1 MAPQVLFHRL
11 DSMPTT
17 RKSKMAQSANGVEG
31 HLIYSAI
38 LDTYMFRVYNPSGE
52 FVDYDIAHSDLCVTI
67 NDPDA
72 YFYCRGNDDVL
83 DHAPATLGI
92 EDV

>member
-1 MAPQVLFHRL
+1 
-11 DSMPTT
+11 
-17 RKSKMAQSANGVEG
+17 MAQSANGVEG

-38 LDTYMFRVYNPSGE
+38 LDIYLFRVYNPSGE

-72 YFYCRGNDDVL
+72 YFYCRGGQDVL

>member
-1 MAPQVLFHRL
+1 M
-11 DSMPTT
+11 T
-17 RKSKMAQSANGVEG
+17 QSANGVEG
-31 HLIYSAI
+31 HLIYSAL
-38 LDTYMFRVYNPSGE
+38 LDTYLFRVYNPSGE

-72 YFYCRGNDDVL
+72 YFYCRGDRDVL

>member
-1 MAPQVLFHRL
+1 
-11 DSMPTT
+11 
-17 RKSKMAQSANGVEG
+17 MAQSANGVEG

-38 LDTYMFRVYNPSGE
+38 LDTYLFRVYNASGE

>member
-1 MAPQVLFHRL
+1 MVLTALFRPGVN
-11 DSMPTT
+11 MPTT
-17 RKSKMAQSANGVEG
+17 RKSKVAQSANGVEG
-31 HLIYSAI
+31 HLIYSAL
-38 LDTYMFRVYNPSGE
+38 LDTYMFRVYNADGD

-72 YFYCRGNDDVL
+72 YFYCRGDRDVL

>member
-1 MAPQVLFHRL
+1 M
-11 DSMPTT
+11 T
-17 RKSKMAQSANGVEG
+17 QSANGVEG

-38 LDTYMFRVYNPSGE
+38 LDTYMFRVYNAQGD

-67 NDPDA
+67 TDPDA
-72 YFYCRGNDDVL
+72 HFYCRGDRDVL

>member
-1 MAPQVLFHRL
+1 MVLTALCHPGVNT
-11 DSMPTT
+11 PTT

-38 LDTYMFRVYNPSGE
+38 LDTYMFRVYNADGE
-52 FVDYDIAHSDLCVTI
+52 FVDYNIAHSDLCVTI

-92 EDV
+92 EHV

>member
-1 MAPQVLFHRL
+1 M
-11 DSMPTT
+11 T
-17 RKSKMAQSANGVEG
+17 QSANGVEG

-38 LDTYMFRVYNPSGE
+38 LDTYLFRVYNPSGE
-52 FVDYDIAHSDLCVTI
+52 FVDYNIAHSDLCVTI

-72 YFYCRGNDDVL
+72 YFYCRGDRDVL

>member
-1 MAPQVLFHRL
+1 M
-11 DSMPTT
+11 TT
-17 RKSKMAQSANGVEG
+17 QSANGVEG

-38 LDTYMFRVYNPSGE
+38 LDTYLFRVYNPSGE

-67 NDPDA
+67 TDPDA
-72 YFYCRGNDDVL
+72 HFYRRGDQDVL

>member
-1 MAPQVLFHRL
+1 M
-11 DSMPTT
+11 T
-17 RKSKMAQSANGVEG
+17 QSANGVEG

-38 LDTYMFRVYNPSGE
+38 LDTYMFRVYNADGD
-52 FVDYDIAHSDLCVTI
+52 FVDYDIAHCVFCVTI

-72 YFYCRGNDDVL
+72 YFYCRGDRDVL

-92 EDV
+92 EDDNDHQPG

>member
-1 MAPQVLFHRL
+1 
-11 DSMPTT
+11 
-17 RKSKMAQSANGVEG
+17 MAQSANGVEG
-31 HLIYSAI
+31 HLIYSAM
-38 LDTYMFRVYNPSGE
+38 LDTYMFRVYNSNGE

-67 NDPDA
+67 TDPDA
-72 YFYCRGNDDVL
+72 YFYRRNANDVL

>member
-1 MAPQVLFHRL
+1 
-11 DSMPTT
+11 
-17 RKSKMAQSANGVEG
+17 MAQSANGVEG

-38 LDTYMFRVYNPSGE
+38 LDTYLFRVYNPSGE

-72 YFYCRGNDDVL
+72 YFYCRSNDDVL

>member
-1 MAPQVLFHRL
+1 MVPQALFL
-11 DSMPTT
+11 PGGNTPTT
-17 RKSKMAQSANGVEG
+17 KKSKMAQSANGVEG

-38 LDTYMFRVYNPSGE
+38 LDTYLFRVYNPSGE

-92 EDV
+92 KDV

>member
-1 MAPQVLFHRL
+1 
-11 DSMPTT
+11 
-17 RKSKMAQSANGVEG
+17 MAQSANGVEG

-52 FVDYDIAHSDLCVTI
+52 FVDYNIAHSDLCVTI

-72 YFYCRGNDDVL
+72 YFYCRDNDDVL

>member
-1 MAPQVLFHRL
+1 M
-11 DSMPTT
+11 TT
-17 RKSKMAQSANGVEG
+17 QSATGAEG

-38 LDTYMFRVYNPSGE
+38 LDTYFFRVYNDSGD

-67 NDPDA
+67 SDPDA
-72 YFYCRGNDDVL
+72 YFYRGDDKNVL
-83 DHAPATLGI
+83 DHAPTTLGI

>member
-1 MAPQVLFHRL
+1 MKL
-11 DSMPTT
+11 
-17 RKSKMAQSANGVEG
+17 SANGVEG

-38 LDTYMFRVYNPSGE
+38 LDTYLFRVYNPSGE

-83 DHAPATLGI
+83 DHAPATLGV
-92 EDV
+92 ENE